1 MLNKLW
7 AYFLVCPLFFL
18 IMKYTIE
25 NSFYEIKCVV
35 NSIANIQEKVFL
47 IKTDNDNY
55 ANVKNDI
62 LSIITQIVGYKPI
75 SKKRYDML
83 NRFKPSFENY
93 LRRYYKLRY
102 NKDLESYIFTII
114 IPIDK

>member
-1 MLNKLW
+1 MVYN
-7 AYFLVCPLFFL
+7 
-18 IMKYTIE
+18 IE
-25 NSFYEIKCVV
+25 NSSYEVKCIVDSV
-35 NSIANIQEKVFL
+35 KNTNVQGKVFL
-47 IKTDNDNY
+47 IKTDNNNY
-55 ANVKNDI
+55 ADIKNHI
-62 LSIITQIVGYKPI
+62 LSIITQIIGYKPI

-102 NKDLESYIFTII
+102 NEALESYIFTII